1 MPQAH
6 KPLWQVH
13 FWSWMNSLFSLLAL
27 WGIKNWP
34 RVSKWKS
41 CKIYG
46 TKLPSQAANGSVWM
60 PQVQKPLCP
69 IHFCVKPFSPFS
81 ALLGN
86 KKWEPPVWRSEV
98 EKFME
103 QNWLNRVQMVQ
114 FECPRCRNPGVP
126 SIFVWNPFPHFLL
139 SGVIRNGSPQYE
151 GQKLKNLWE
160 QNWLNRQQMVQFEC
174 PRSRN
179 PCVTSEWG

>member
-6 KPLWQVH
+6 KPLWPVH

-103 QNWLNRVQMVQ
+103 ENWINRV
-114 FECPRCRNPGVP
+114 
-126 SIFVWNPFPHFLL
+126 H
-139 SGVIRNGSPQYE
+139 
-151 GQKLKNLWE
+151 
-160 QNWLNRQQMVQFEC
+160 
-174 PRSRN
+174 RSRIRDVCSKN
-179 PCVTSEWG
+179 DLEGLVRLFWWYQVWASWGGSNQAKS